1 MDGSSPRAADNSG
14 PNLLILQQQMIKE
27 VSISEFHLRLTKPFT
42 YATLTMHELP
52 YALVKITDESGN
64 IGYGEAAASW
74 DVNGE
79 TPTGVVAFNPIIQR
93 LLADQQLNS
102 VNDVSNCLSI
112 VSREV
117 AYNSAL
123 KSGIEAALLDLL
135 GKKVGKNV
143 LKLLGGKPKSITSQR
158 IISMA
163 DYDAVLKGETDKKL
177 IGATFVK
184 VKSNANVEKAISV
197 LKYIRQKFPQIKMT
211 IDANQSWGDYNF
223 ALERVKKVEPY
234 KIEWIEQ
241 PCLADDLE
249 SLKKLTKESPI
260 PVMLDE
266 SICDYRDTVLNL
278 EAGCGKLINIK
289 LAKCG
294 GIMEAVKIAA
304 WCDEHKFGY
313 MIGDM
318 IHSQLGAVTNLY
330 AGALSNPMIH
340 DQNDPERISEDP
352 TSGVIYDPATNS
364 FLPPTGSGLG
374 IEVKK

>member
-1 MDGSSPRAADNSG
+1 
-14 PNLLILQQQMIKE
+14 MIKE

-79 TPTGVVAFNPIIQR
+79 TPAGAVALNDIISR
-93 LLADQQLNS
+93 LLVGQKLISVDSVRDCLN
-102 VNDVSNCLSI
+102 I
-112 VSREV
+112 VSREL

-135 GKKVGKNV
+135 GKNVGKNV
-143 LKLLGGKPKSITSQR
+143 LELLGGKPKSIVSQR

-163 DYDAVLKGETDKKL
+163 DYDAVLKSEMDKKL
-177 IGATFVK
+177 TGATFVK
-184 VKSNANVEKAISV
+184 VKSNANVEKAIPV
-197 LKYIRQKFPQIKMT
+197 LKYIRQKFPQVKLT
-211 IDANQSWGDYNF
+211 IDANQGWGDF
-223 ALERVKKVEPY
+223 EAALERIEKVEPY

-241 PCLADDLE
+241 PCLADDLD

-266 SICDYRDTVLNL
+266 SICDYRDAVLNL
-278 EAGCGKLINIK
+278 EAGCGKMLNIK

-304 WCDEHKFGY
+304 WCDEHEFGY

-340 DQNDPERISEDP
+340 DQNDPERVADDP
-352 TSGVIYDPATNS
+352 TSGVSYDPATNS
-364 FLPPTGSGLG
+364 FFPPTGIGLG
-374 IEVKK
+374 IEIKK